1 MHMRGKSVGGKRVPR
16 NTPCRARRRA
26 PVPLGEH
33 GRTTYGHRPC
43 SMGCSEGC
51 TPAPLGER
59 GLEGEVEVVELALQR
74 RGVAPRRR
82 ALERLRP
89 GFGRG
94 QGSGQG
100 QGEGGVLVTARVA
113 ATLSAASSS
122 KGSPSTSSCR
132 AALRTWLG

>member
-1 MHMRGKSVGGKRVPR
+1 MHMRGKSVRGKRV
-16 NTPCRARRRA
+16 NYSGSHATPHAAHDGA

-33 GRTTYGHRPC
+33 GRTTYGHTPC

-82 ALERLRP
+82 TLER
-89 GFGRG
+89 
-94 QGSGQG
+94 
-100 QGEGGVLVTARVA
+100 
-113 ATLSAASSS
+113 
-122 KGSPSTSSCR
+122 
-132 AALRTWLG
+132 